1 MYLFVKPKS
10 LLIRRKKKDL
20 STTSMRAT
28 SEYIH
33 ILHPLTLYE
42 LPIVLEL
49 SFIHCSIHLLES
61 NIVLHLLVRG
71 CQLGWALE
79 HFKSLTSEHWKNI
92 LCWYYRQPFTLFAAF
107 GQILNISHDPF
118 CCKRI
123 MFKALFTNA
132 PICFPPPEGDV
143 CWWSTTHCPLVYPR
157 MWC

>member
-1 MYLFVKPKS
+1 
-10 LLIRRKKKDL
+10 
-20 STTSMRAT
+20 MRAT

-42 LPIVLEL
+42 LPHSTWVVIHSLFNSFAGEQHRFASSRTWVSAWL
-49 SFIHCSIHLLES
+49 SFRTFQELNIGTLE
-61 NIVLHLLVRG
+61 
-71 CQLGWALE
+71 E
-79 HFKSLTSEHWKNI
+79 YI

-132 PICFPPPEGDV
+132 PICFPPLEGDV
-143 CWWSTTHCPLVYPR
+143 CWWSTTHCPFVYPR

>member
-1 MYLFVKPKS
+1 MS
-10 LLIRRKKKDL
+10 C
-20 STTSMRAT
+20 
-28 SEYIH
+28 
-33 ILHPLTLYE
+33 
-42 LPIVLEL
+42 PIILEL

-132 PICFPPPEGDV
+132 PICFLPSWRRCV
-143 CWWSTTHCPLVYPR
+143 LVEHNTLSLCVPKNVMLVFCSHFVLLPSFFR
-157 MWC
+157 VPSFFCGF